1 MADSVDFH
9 SRFIVMDDQNKEL
22 LAVGLSQRKL
32 MLIFLCF
39 LGLVF
44 VVLVAFNIVET
55 KDIRDLKDLF
65 GLTQN

>member
-1 MADSVDFH
+1 MADVVDIH

-32 MLIFLCF
+32 MLIFMCL